1 MVLTVDPDLMYSF
14 WPLTLC
20 VGWAVFVLSFVLP
33 DPTVVMVL
41 RVLAFVL
48 IVLAAVFAIPGI
60 A

>member
-1 MVLTVDPDLMYSF
+1 MDPGILYGF
-14 WPLTLC
+14 WPLSLC

-33 DPTVVMVL
+33 DPTVVTVL

>member
-1 MVLTVDPDLMYSF
+1 MDPGLLFSL

-20 VGWAVFVLSFVLP
+20 VGWAVFALSFVLP

-41 RVLAFVL
+41 RVVAFVL
-48 IVLAAVFAIPGI
+48 MVLAAVFAIPGI